1 MNLCKKKKKK
11 KQSKNK
17 QKSKRKNVLEDMK
30 FDFCLLVEGKL
41 GCLVKF
47 LSHTELDELLVEYC
61 EILLLKMKKENT
73 KTK

>member
-1 MNLCKKKKKK
+1 
-11 KQSKNK
+11 
-17 QKSKRKNVLEDMK
+17 MK